1 MSSIRDLDHPS
12 GADIE
17 TFVNQQLAK
26 LAQNL
31 NYGAA
36 NSGGTT
42 RFFKAEEY
50 DFRCDMANSYP
61 GNGWEYV
68 EAMVIG
74 VNVVIVWRMSRV
86 KQAELGLESIMKL
99 TAKKA

>member
-1 MSSIRDLDHPS
+1 MSNIRDMQNPS
-12 GADIE
+12 GADVE
-17 TFVNQQLAK
+17 AYVNQQLAR
-26 LAQNL
+26 LQSNAQP
-31 NYGAA
+31 A
-36 NSGGTT
+36 

-68 EAMVIG
+68 EAMAIG

-86 KQAELGLESIMKL
+86 KQAELGLESVMKL